1 MAQAQVRVLPSAR
14 NTVMVVDDQS
24 TGRAI
29 LEQVVRSLDDRVL
42 VESFA
47 RPVDAVVWATRHV
60 SDLVLV
66 DYMMPDMDG
75 IEFAKRLRAL
85 PGYEHVPIVMVTVHD
100 DRKVRY
106 AALDAGITDFLTK
119 PVDARECLARCRN
132 LLTLRRQQLAL
143 EDRRRLLE
151 HMVEDATREVR
162 EREKETLLRLARA
175 GEFRDEETGFHLIRM
190 SRYSRLIASAIG
202 LERDEAETVELAA
215 PLHDIG
221 KIGIPDQILLKPGK
235 LDDAEWEVMR
245 RHPVIGHEILKGSA
259 SKYVRMGAL
268 IALGHHE
275 KYDGSGYPN
284 GLVGD
289 HIPLCA
295 RIVAVADVYDAL
307 TTARPYKGAWKSAQ
321 ALRIPARRSAAST
334 STRAWSTPSA
344 RCRRRSSRCRTSG
357 ASRPRRRAAADGRA
371 GRSGEICSGCA
382 RASPRGPTPS
392 TSRASLRL
400 IIGALLVRVPA
411 AGHARRYE
419 REMILWI
426 GGAQFVLGAA
436 HLPAHRLH
444 DAHLAGAAR
453 VRAARRRRA
462 RSPAYMAL
470 CGESAAPLFLIYIW
484 VTLGSG
490 FRFGAALPGLR
501 AGDER
506 RRLRHRD
513 LPERRGGAST
523 PRSASGCWSACS
535 PSACT
540 CCRWCGACS
549 TRWRAPRRPTRR
561 SAASSRW

>member
-1 MAQAQVRVLPSAR
+1 MAKAQIRVLPSAK

-29 LEQVVRSLDDRVL
+29 LEQVVRGLDERV
-42 VESFA
+42 VIEGFA

-75 IEFAKRLRAL
+75 IEFVKRLRAL

-132 LLTLRRQQLAL
+132 LLTLRRQHLVL

-175 GEFRDEETGFHLIRM
+175 GEFRDEETGYHLIRM
-190 SRYSRLIASAIG
+190 SRYSRLIANAIG
-202 LERDEAETVELAA
+202 LEHDEAETVELAA

-221 KIGIPDQILLKPGK
+221 KIGIPDQILLKPDK
-235 LDDAEWEVMR
+235 LDAIEWEVMR
-245 RHPVIGHEILKGSA
+245 RHPLIGHEILKGSA

-295 RIVAVADVYDAL
+295 RIVAIADVYDAL
-307 TTARPYKGAWKSAQ
+307 TSIRPYKKAWSSAQ
-321 ALRIPARRSAAST
+321 ALEYVTGQA
-334 STRAWSTPSA
+334 
-344 RCRRRSSRCRTSG
+344 G
-357 ASRPRRRAAADGRA
+357 QHFDPRLVEAFDGMKK
-371 GRSGEICSGCA
+371 E
-382 RASPRGPTPS
+382 
-392 TSRASLRL
+392 
-400 IIGALLVRVPA
+400 
-411 AGHARRYE
+411 
-419 REMILWI
+419 
-426 GGAQFVLGAA
+426 VLQIQNEW
-436 HLPAHRLH
+436 R
-444 DAHLAGAAR
+444 D
-453 VRAARRRRA
+453 
-462 RSPAYMAL
+462 
-470 CGESAAPLFLIYIW
+470 PLQ
-484 VTLGSG
+484 
-490 FRFGAALPGLR
+490 P
-501 AGDER
+501 
-506 RRLRHRD
+506 H
-513 LPERRGGAST
+513 
-523 PRSASGCWSACS
+523 
-535 PSACT
+535 
-540 CCRWCGACS
+540 
-549 TRWRAPRRPTRR
+549 
-561 SAASSRW
+561 